1 MMPGEA
7 PAAGIAAEAAT
18 ACANCSALQQN
29 LNEYVAAL
37 IALKQK
43 IIDTDRLLTE
53 YQQKCNELQLAE
65 RENNTLRHQVEQMLQ
80 KISPLEEC
88 QQELGSLKAELEE
101 KKSSLKIYQ
110 QTHLEYARVKEEIV
124 RSDAVKKKLEAKV
137 KKLEEAATKHMQDFR
152 QLKTEKKVL
161 EKELKKAQEKLDDFP
176 KQKYKKVLKHA
187 ETQSAREDPVAN
199 IDKGKIKLLLEELW
213 MCIDSST
220 GKRQNQ
226 ENDYIL
232 AASVKDR
239 TRTSEKTGK
248 LFTEEVEQSHR
259 KFRKSNGKMPY
270 PHSSPET
277 IGKQNSLTT
286 LQIKVDK
293 EPHRG
298 DHFESKTTEEYLQD
312 YNGDN
317 AFYEDKT
324 IKVVVQTDLTD
335 SSSDSSDQEQEQL
348 GGNLLDILNWV
359 RPLPPLLSPVRF
371 SPPAMQDT
379 LFGESTDSSD
389 EEIDHNA
396 HIVESILEGKAES
409 QSNCNF
415 VSVKESNEH
424 EKPHEPNDREIA
436 TKLRENEETSIY
448 IDTFSAKSS
457 YVKEKDAEG
466 KQTEMTVSSMNI
478 LAREE
483 HLEEDS
489 ENIGPEERER
499 TVKVATPKLEAI
511 NEKEVHTD
519 QIHSVEEV
527 LSSTCMSSSFQYLQ
541 EKSSELVPTEKTIAT
556 NLNTTAN
563 SEHMKE
569 KSSKLMEAEEAEI
582 PRKVETPKPAS
593 TLRDGVHLQTGEP
606 IFATESILVTPE
618 DFEEVHRESM
628 GKEAMENESSDIQT
642 KSNVV
647 NTTLC
652 IEKHVEKVETAQGQV
667 IATVI
672 TEGFCVE
679 TNNEP
684 RHNEEGDVR
693 SSFSNSKSC
702 FGAEHDNELVCQ
714 CNSERTL
721 MQTEIDTEAK
731 DISTKSQCSELKFSN
746 EETLDKQCERTK
758 QHGVNEEGGLES
770 NNTFRHDSFV
780 LATERSRDSLYID
793 GENHI
798 AKVCK
803 IAHSMSAKGGD
814 GEQLRTG
821 EQCVEVNL
829 TQPEQKVFTGSST
842 NKEDFLETC
851 RFAKSLHV
859 MEVGKL
865 LDAKEERCLQAE
877 LDHEQKDASKL
888 LQKKPDFETTLT
900 SPNPAFDING
910 ENDPLEPEEIVKTNH
925 VLLAPEHVTEK
936 ASEMRQ
942 AKNTFIASEHRSPRF
957 QNCIEVFEPQGTEME
972 MDHSEVRERRSGP
985 LETEK
990 INTVKSVITESEHAS
1005 WAQFLKHVNSCS
1017 ITEISQCDKI
1027 REKLNDKPCEAVAIN
1042 NCNNSPDLE
1051 ENGVEEVEMR
1061 NQISDVTGQV
1071 VSEENAIEEPALSI
1085 EDVLETGSIDT
1096 EEINTPVTVA
1106 IGLERIAVPT
1116 DLTAFNLQHLAK
1128 PLLRAILSKLKTQ
1141 KMSLNHNFT
1150 QALCRVYVGI
1160 CRQLGDLERA
1170 RLFCYSLLKEDFP
1183 QSAKLTLFITN
1194 VWDDI
1199 FSFQGVINKA
1209 MQLIARQ
1216 RARGEVLHCLSA
1228 YLSWEKSPPLDA
1240 GIMVSSLLLAIQ
1252 LYPKMEFQLSER
1264 YGEDLSESTWE
1275 CILAIDLL
1283 CSHLKWGWTHDNII
1297 SKELWP
1303 VMDKW
1308 VKHRKGHETIPS
1320 TPDII
1325 VASTLRLIGR
1335 LCQIGLKEGFFS
1347 AVKNISFVI
1356 GRFIQHAKEE
1366 DVPWGVQL
1374 AAVYALCDLG
1384 PSNPVGVIEAI
1395 RAWRTAI
1402 TNSIPAAVTSGIAE
1416 VSSLC
1421 TAELHS
1427 DEGK

>member
-371 SPPAMQDT
+371 SPPAMQ
-379 LFGESTDSSD
+379 
-389 EEIDHNA
+389 
-396 HIVESILEGKAES
+396 
-409 QSNCNF
+409 
-415 VSVKESNEH
+415 
-424 EKPHEPNDREIA
+424 
-436 TKLRENEETSIY
+436 
-448 IDTFSAKSS
+448 
-457 YVKEKDAEG
+457 
-466 KQTEMTVSSMNI
+466 
-478 LAREE
+478 
-483 HLEEDS
+483 
-489 ENIGPEERER
+489 
-499 TVKVATPKLEAI
+499 
-511 NEKEVHTD
+511 
-519 QIHSVEEV
+519 
-527 LSSTCMSSSFQYLQ
+527 
-541 EKSSELVPTEKTIAT
+541 
-556 NLNTTAN
+556 
-563 SEHMKE
+563 
-569 KSSKLMEAEEAEI
+569 
-582 PRKVETPKPAS
+582 
-593 TLRDGVHLQTGEP
+593 
-606 IFATESILVTPE
+606 
-618 DFEEVHRESM
+618 
-628 GKEAMENESSDIQT
+628 
-642 KSNVV
+642 
-647 NTTLC
+647 
-652 IEKHVEKVETAQGQV
+652 
-667 IATVI
+667 
-672 TEGFCVE
+672 
-679 TNNEP
+679 
-684 RHNEEGDVR
+684 
-693 SSFSNSKSC
+693 
-702 FGAEHDNELVCQ
+702 
-714 CNSERTL
+714 
-721 MQTEIDTEAK
+721 
-731 DISTKSQCSELKFSN
+731 
-746 EETLDKQCERTK
+746 
-758 QHGVNEEGGLES
+758 
-770 NNTFRHDSFV
+770 
-780 LATERSRDSLYID
+780 
-793 GENHI
+793 
-798 AKVCK
+798 
-803 IAHSMSAKGGD
+803 
-814 GEQLRTG
+814 
-821 EQCVEVNL
+821 
-829 TQPEQKVFTGSST
+829 
-842 NKEDFLETC
+842 
-851 RFAKSLHV
+851 
-859 MEVGKL
+859 
-865 LDAKEERCLQAE
+865 
-877 LDHEQKDASKL
+877 
-888 LQKKPDFETTLT
+888 
-900 SPNPAFDING
+900 
-910 ENDPLEPEEIVKTNH
+910 
-925 VLLAPEHVTEK
+925 
-936 ASEMRQ
+936 
-942 AKNTFIASEHRSPRF
+942 
-957 QNCIEVFEPQGTEME
+957 
-972 MDHSEVRERRSGP
+972 
-985 LETEK
+985 
-990 INTVKSVITESEHAS
+990 
-1005 WAQFLKHVNSCS
+1005 
-1017 ITEISQCDKI
+1017 
-1027 REKLNDKPCEAVAIN
+1027 
-1042 NCNNSPDLE
+1042 
-1051 ENGVEEVEMR
+1051 
-1061 NQISDVTGQV
+1061 
-1071 VSEENAIEEPALSI
+1071 
-1085 EDVLETGSIDT
+1085 
-1096 EEINTPVTVA
+1096 
-1106 IGLERIAVPT
+1106 
-1116 DLTAFNLQHLAK
+1116 HLAK